1 MEILYKVSSQGV
13 LGIIQWKHY
22 KSRLKICKHME
33 IKYHPKIAKYLEME
47 ILYKVSSQ
55 GVGHNSMRTLQK
67 SPKDLQ
73 AYGD

>member
-1 MEILYKVSSQGV
+1 
-13 LGIIQWKHY
+13 
-22 KSRLKICKHME
+22 ME